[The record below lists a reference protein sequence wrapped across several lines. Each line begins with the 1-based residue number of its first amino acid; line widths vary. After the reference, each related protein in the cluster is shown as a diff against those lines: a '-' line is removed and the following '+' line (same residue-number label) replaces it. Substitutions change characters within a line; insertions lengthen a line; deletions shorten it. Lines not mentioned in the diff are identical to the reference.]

1 MSEDQPYVVCV
12 GLATQD
18 TIFRVPNHPAP
29 DDRVVASAH
38 ASAGGGPAATAAVTL
53 ARLGVKTYFV
63 GSVGDDFAGSVIRS
77 DLEAA
82 GVDLSH
88 LTTAGGSMSPQ
99 SSILVG
105 LGGRAIVH
113 YPGTIP
119 KIELTDEVRE
129 LSRGATWVH
138 VDHAGFGPVSELRSE
153 VRLSIDGGNPISGLV
168 LDNVALYAPTDQQ
181 LLRLFPARGLEAALE
196 AGAEIVVM
204 TRGRRGSVGMRR
216 RGELVE
222 APGYTVEVVSTLGA
236 GDVFHGALL
245 CALVHEREL
254 GDALAFANKAAAL
267 SCRGLDGRSAI
278 PTLEEVEAA

>member
-1 MSEDQPYVVCV
+1 MSDPYVVCV

-18 TIFRVPNHPAP
+18 TIFKVPTHPSA
-29 DDRVVASAH
+29 DDRVVATEH

-53 ARLGVKTYFV
+53 ARLGVKTFFV
-63 GSVGDDFAGSVIRS
+63 GSVGDDFAGNVIRA

-82 GVDLSH
+82 GVDVTH
-88 LTTAGGSMSPQ
+88 LTTVAGATSPQ

-105 LGGRAIVH
+105 MNGRAIAH

-119 KIELTDEVRE
+119 RLELSEGARE
-129 LSRGATWVH
+129 LCLGAAWVH
-138 VDHAGFGPVSELRSE
+138 VDHAGFGALRDLRRE
-153 VRLSIDGGNPISGLV
+153 VRLSIDGGNPIQGLV
-168 LDNVALYAPTDQQ
+168 LDGVALYAPTDQQ

-196 AGAEIVVM
+196 AGAETVVM
-204 TRGRRGSVGMRR
+204 TRGSRGSVAVR
-216 RGELVE
+216 RGGEHFE
-222 APGYTVEVVSTLGA
+222 APGHRVDAVSTLGA

-245 CALVHEREL
+245 AAFVRGLEL
-254 GDALAFANKAAAL
+254 GDAIGFANTAAAL